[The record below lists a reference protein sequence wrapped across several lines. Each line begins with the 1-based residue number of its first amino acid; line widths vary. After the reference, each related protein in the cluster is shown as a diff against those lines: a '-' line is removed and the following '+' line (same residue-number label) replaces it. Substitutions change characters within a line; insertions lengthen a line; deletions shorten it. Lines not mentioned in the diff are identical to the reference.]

1 MMNNQETKYLEEI
14 SKSED
19 EKLEKAKKVNQL
31 EQEIQ
36 ESEGRRSSSKF

>member
-14 SKSED
+14 LKSED

>member
-36 ESEGRRSSSKF
+36 ESEGRRSSS